1 MGTRTSFFFFFLFKK
16 MKLTEIKRVPALCF
30 AKINYFTVFRATNVS
45 LRIQISKSIT
55 CKNQEVFLEE

>member
-30 AKINYFTVFRATNVS
+30 ANINYSTVFKRDKCIASNTNIEINN
-45 LRIQISKSIT
+45 L
-55 CKNQEVFLEE
+55 